1 MAILSSVSDL
11 QIIIDYTDSA
21 EVFNF
26 AQQAGS
32 FEVRSLNKTEKVLM
46 QVVPEPPV
54 DTCRP
59 ERMTKPVNLIGNYKW
74 YVYHS
79 GKLWAFLFAYKHQ
92 NNSFLL
98 QKYEYND
105 RNLQK

>member
-1 MAILSSVSDL
+1 MVLKNRIRYENLVWIVILSSISNL
-11 QIIIDYTDSA
+11 QMILDYTDSA
-21 EVFNF
+21 EAFNL

-59 ERMTKPVNLIGNYKW
+59 EKMPKPVNLIGNYKW

-79 GKLWAFLFAYKHQ
+79 EKLLAILFA
-92 NNSFLL
+92 
-98 QKYEYND
+98 
-105 RNLQK
+105 